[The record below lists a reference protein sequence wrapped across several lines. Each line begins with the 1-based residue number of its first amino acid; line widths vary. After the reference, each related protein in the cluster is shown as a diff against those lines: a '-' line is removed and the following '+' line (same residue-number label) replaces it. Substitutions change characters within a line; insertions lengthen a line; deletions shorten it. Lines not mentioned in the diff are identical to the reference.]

1 MIPLRFYPGLFIW
14 VGWLFLTSSCGEET
28 PAMEYY
34 LEEGV
39 FKEKLAPEDRRENRF
54 TEDNQLYIP
63 GKEFIFDYYYST
75 KDDVRYKFWK
85 EAQGLVSPSAA
96 DSTTIIRLG
105 FEPRPGLDAY
115 RDTPGFDQSVM
126 QINYY
131 TADGRTA
138 LREQNGF
145 VENQQNIMLTPP
157 RIRRLFRMLALNPY
171 PFIQQPYEP
180 GTTFRWKRA
189 ISNVYGDPFW
199 YDLQETLYNEY
210 SYEIVRRE
218 KLNTPL
224 GQLPCLVVEATASN
238 DIQRPTFLTSYF
250 NESYGFVKLEFTN
263 IDSTKLV
270 MELES
275 VRDRRIQ

>member
-1 MIPLRFYPGLFIW
+1 MMPLKPNLAYFFG
-14 VGWLFLTSSCGEET
+14 VGFLFLLVSCGEEEPEVT
-28 PAMEYY
+28 YY

-39 FKEKLAPEDRRENRF
+39 FKEKLAPEDRRDNRF

-75 KDDVRYKFWK
+75 KEGIRYKFWK
-85 EAQGLVSPSAA
+85 EAQGLVGLASV

-105 FEPRPGLDAY
+105 FEPKPGLDSY
-115 RDTPGFDQSVM
+115 HDTPGFDQSVM

-138 LREQNGF
+138 LREQCEF

-171 PFIQQPYEP
+171 PFIQKPYQP
-180 GTTFRWKRA
+180 GNTFGWKRS

-210 SYEIVRRE
+210 SYEIVRE
-218 KLNTPL
+218 EDLNTPL
-224 GQLPCLVVEATASN
+224 GKLSCLVVEASASN
-238 DIQRPTFLTSYF
+238 NIHRPTYLTTYF
-250 NESYGFVKLEFTN
+250 NEVYGFVKLEYTN
-263 IDSTKLV
+263 IDSTKMV

-275 VRDRRIQ
+275 VRDRRVQ